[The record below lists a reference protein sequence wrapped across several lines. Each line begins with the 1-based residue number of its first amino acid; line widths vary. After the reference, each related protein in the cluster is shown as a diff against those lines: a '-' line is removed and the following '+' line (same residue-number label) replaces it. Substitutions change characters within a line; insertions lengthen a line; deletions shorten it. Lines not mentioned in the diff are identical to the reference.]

1 MATKKAPSK
10 GKSAARKK
18 AATKKTQSKAAPQG
32 EGLFY
37 QFRREIMGALCLLLA
52 LLIFLSSL
60 DKTSALAKLFM
71 GLVGETGLYV
81 LPLGLVLCSVALFSH
96 GDRPVTMRILCSL
109 SFAFLVS
116 AISHL
121 ALNRSQAEWSASVL
135 RLLYLEGKTGASG
148 GVIGGLIAMLF
159 SILGGKIAAWAICI
173 LLLLITIPASLNLTL
188 TGLLRAINN
197 HRDELHRK
205 KREEE

>member
-18 AATKKTQSKAAPQG
+18 AATKKTQSKAVPKG

-96 GDRPVTMRILCSL
+96 GGSSSAAIGQILNLPIPYVCAVL
-109 SFAFLVS
+109 
-116 AISHL
+116 HL
-121 ALNRSQAEWSASVL
+121 NF
-135 RLLYLEGKTGASG
+135 TG
-148 GVIGGLIAMLF
+148 
-159 SILGGKIAAWAICI
+159 
-173 LLLLITIPASLNLTL
+173 ITILKLDRSS
-188 TGLLRAINN
+188 GLGTHPCLELSNDARHIAI
-197 HRDELHRK
+197 
-205 KREEE
+205 